1 LDDFVFPVNSENAFE
16 SLRSNGGTVEYKTI
30 EGKDHQA
37 AAIPFFL
44 ELLEALQSN

>member
-1 LDDFVFPVNSENAFE
+1 LDDFVFPANSENALE
-16 SLRSNGGTVEYKTI
+16 SLRISGGNIEYKTI
-30 EGKDHQA
+30 EDKDHQA